1 MSYQLYVDH
10 DFYSPWAMAAFV
22 TLMEKQLPF
31 TLHPLD
37 LAQGAQHLPAYQAL
51 SPMQRVP
58 LLVDGDFR
66 LAESTA
72 ICEYLEDTHPD
83 SQPVYPLQPSLRAQA
98 RQVQAWLRSDLLALR
113 QQRST
118 VVVFSHPETTP
129 LDPAGELAANKLRL
143 TAETLLAH
151 QEANLF
157 GAWCIA
163 DADLALMLMRLLK
176 NGEPLSARL
185 TDYALQQWERPTL
198 HAWRQLQKQ
207 TPRQPE

>member
-22 TLMEKQLPF
+22 TLTEKSLPF
-31 TLHPLD
+31 TLHPINLD
-37 LAQGAQHLPAYQAL
+37 QGAQHLPGYQAL
-51 SPMQRVP
+51 SPIQRVP

-72 ICEYLEDTHPD
+72 ICEYLEDRHPD
-83 SQPVYPLQPSLRAQA
+83 RQAVYPSEPARRAQA

-113 QQRST
+113 QQRTT
-118 VVVFSHPETTP
+118 VVVFSRPEPTP
-129 LDPAGELAANKLRL
+129 LNPAGQQAADKLRL

-151 QEANLF
+151 QGENLF
-157 GAWCIA
+157 GNWCIA

-176 NGEPLSARL
+176 NGEPLSTRL
-185 TDYALQQWERPTL
+185 TNYAQLQWARPSLQAWRRLQQ
-198 HAWRQLQKQ
+198 Q
-207 TPRQPE
+207 TPQQAE